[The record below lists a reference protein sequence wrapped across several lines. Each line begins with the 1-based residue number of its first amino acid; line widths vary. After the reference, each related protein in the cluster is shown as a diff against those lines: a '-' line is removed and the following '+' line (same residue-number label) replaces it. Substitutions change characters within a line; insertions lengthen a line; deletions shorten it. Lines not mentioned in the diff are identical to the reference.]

1 VWNPTVI
8 KLTRAFKP
16 SDAFLWC
23 LLSLSPSKRRRRR
36 RQVTQP
42 QPSEINGHDVSHAP
56 EQRQS
61 QKCNRGINNQTTR
74 TMYSKTCQSV
84 SVSPSIPHEIQRI
97 NFDSVRWRAR
107 ALQTIRYS
115 TPQSIDVNQTTK
127 QASHIAPSPY
137 RVSRPLP
144 SHAPYIYIR
153 IARRE
158 THARRAVARVPTHAD
173 VRYDDD
179 DGVST
184 LRRQP
189 RVGVESIG
197 DSRVSDPNHRVRRL
211 VARGRLTTGYAMNG
225 WCASVCC

>member
-1 VWNPTVI
+1 MWNPTVI
-8 KLTRAFKP
+8 KLTRTFKP
-16 SDAFLWC
+16 SDAFLRC

-74 TMYSKTCQSV
+74 TKYSKTCQSV

-107 ALQTIRYS
+107 ALTPNYS
-115 TPQSIDVNQTTK
+115 LFNPAIDRRKPNNQT
-127 QASHIAPSPY
+127 SIAHRSPPY

-179 DGVST
+179 GVST

-211 VARGRLTTGYAMNG
+211 VARGRLTIGYVING